1 MLNRR
6 VILAYPAAR
15 VAGSLA
21 LGAVTT
27 IRGAGAAGLAAPT
40 GKVLLTVRGKIAIR
54 NAGDSARFDLA
65 MLDALP
71 QGRFEG
77 ETPWTK
83 GNTVFTGPLGAALL
97 DAVGASGT
105 LMRVSALN
113 DYAADVPVSDFR
125 EHAVIL
131 ATRRDGTLMT
141 VREKGPLW
149 VIYPMDRE
157 PALRIETAYIRSVW
171 QISSIDIS

>member
-1 MLNRR
+1 MMTRR
-6 VILAYPAAR
+6 NVMVLF
-15 VAGSLA
+15 AGSSA
-21 LGAVTT
+21 TGAAWLGRPAN
-27 IRGAGAAGLAAPT
+27 AAGLEPPT
-40 GKVLLTVRGKIAIR
+40 GKVLLTVRGKIGIT
-54 NAGDSARFDLA
+54 NGDGKARFDLA

-83 GNTVFTGPLGAALL
+83 GKTVFTGPLGSGLL
-97 DAVGASGT
+97 DAVGAAGS

-113 DYAADVPVSDFR
+113 DYTADVPVNDFR

-131 ATRRDGTLMT
+131 ATRHDGALMAVRD
-141 VREKGPLW
+141 KGPLW

-157 PALRIETAYIRSVW
+157 PGLRIESTYSRSVW
-171 QISSIDIS
+171 QVTSIDIA